1 MKRKNNKIWPPLPP
15 HSSIPSRS
23 QTADLAH
30 SSLHSFVFQSTDSLC
45 FPLSFILFQFIF
57 YFLGGGVLS
66 LVMFSFT
73 AFTVTPPPLPPSV
86 FPLSFSVLAAP
97 SILTLGLSEVWQV
110 CHGSLHHS
118 LNLLT
123 FVLEMTR
130 LTVPPCQLG
139 LTRLPGNKSSC
150 WCAVTVPPCR
160 LPVSC
165 PYLDLPPSWD
175 WAVSV
180 HVCGQV
186 HISVWECNLLD
197 TLLILSRC
205 ERKRHENGQKFR
217 ITGIIK

>member
-1 MKRKNNKIWPPLPP
+1 MKRKNNKIWPPL
-15 HSSIPSRS
+15 HSPLPNSQQITDCRS
-23 QTADLAH
+23 SPLFTP
-30 SSLHSFVFQSTDSLC
+30 FLC
-45 FPLSFILFQFIF
+45 VSNHWLPLLPFIF
-57 YFLGGGVLS
+57 YFVSFYFLFFGRGAFYLWESFPS
-66 LVMFSFT
+66 L
-73 AFTVTPPPLPPSV
+73 PLLLPPLPPSV

-110 CHGSLHHS
+110 CHGSFHHS

-165 PYLDLPPSWD
+165 PYLDLPLSWD

-186 HISVWECNLLD
+186 HIYVWECNLLD

-205 ERKRHENGQKFR
+205 ERKRQENGQKFR

>member
-1 MKRKNNKIWPPLPP
+1 MKRKNNKIWPPLPL

-30 SSLHSFVFQSTDSLC
+30 SSLHSFVFQTTDSLC
-45 FPLSFILFQFIF
+45 FPLSFILFHFIF
-57 YFLGGGVLS
+57 YFLGGGRSILGNVFLHC
-66 LVMFSFT
+66 LYCY
-73 AFTVTPPPLPPSV
+73 TPPPSV
-86 FPLSFSVLAAP
+86 LPLSSVLAAP

-186 HISVWECNLLD
+186 HIYVWECNLWD

-205 ERKRHENGQKFR
+205 GRKRQENGQKFR